1 VLCNRVI
8 KTEWFAY
15 TMCVTHDYYI
25 NLSTETNCR
34 LRHMILS
41 TNYIYQLRQK
51 TQSKQLTKQIQ
62 ISLELIAP
70 YCVTCSIASVVRIKA
85 LICQVNVGNCT
96 KQKRY
101 TALFSRPVRRTHLQR
116 KNHIR
121 VNQVTVFIL
130 PTSLQGLCFRYIHVC
145 LRVFVCVWLCVEYLK
160 KL

>member
-1 VLCNRVI
+1 
-8 KTEWFAY
+8 
-15 TMCVTHDYYI
+15 
-25 NLSTETNCR
+25 
-34 LRHMILS
+34 MILS

-101 TALFSRPVRRTHLQR
+101 TALFSRPPRRTHLQR
-116 KNHIR
+116 KNHTR
-121 VNQVTVFIL
+121 VNQATVFIL
-130 PTSLQGLCFRYIHVC
+130 PTSLQGLCSRVFGTYMYACVC
-145 LRVFVCVWLCVEYLK
+145 LTVCRISQKVVAGL
-160 KL
+160 